1 MEGRVQGRTDRGD
14 ARQHLLAVGLVL
26 GLVGAWV
33 TALAITVHTIGTRPD
48 RSGALLAVF
57 PRALDETQILA
68 RVSRAEGS
76 LVSGTWLANVWH
88 VYGQSQEF
96 AAALRVQGAS
106 LVLPPLPF
114 SVLGVGGCFGMP
126 VAGEG

>member
-1 MEGRVQGRTDRGD
+1 MEGRVQGRTDPAD
-14 ARQHLLAVGLVL
+14 ARQHLLAAGLVL
-26 GLVGAWV
+26 ALVGAWIA
-33 TALAITVHTIGTRPD
+33 ALAITVHEIGTRPD

-57 PRALDETQILA
+57 PRSLDETQILA

-76 LVSGTWLANVWH
+76 LVGGTWLANVWH

-96 AAALRVQGAS
+96 AAALHAQGAS

-114 SVLGVGGCFGMP
+114 DVFGVGGCFGMP
-126 VAGEG
+126 VAREG

>member
-1 MEGRVQGRTDRGD
+1 M
-14 ARQHLLAVGLVL
+14 L

-33 TALAITVHTIGTRPD
+33 LALAITVHTIGTRPD

-76 LVSGTWLANVWH
+76 LVSGTWFANVWH
-88 VYGQSQEF
+88 VYGQSREF

>member
-26 GLVGAWV
+26 GLAGAWV
-33 TALAITVHTIGTRPD
+33 TALAITVHTSGTRPD

-76 LVSGTWLANVWH
+76 LVSGTRLAPCTRRLI
-88 VYGQSQEF
+88 GQMGSR
-96 AAALRVQGAS
+96 A
-106 LVLPPLPF
+106 
-114 SVLGVGGCFGMP
+114 
-126 VAGEG
+126 

>member
-1 MEGRVQGRTDRGD
+1 M
-14 ARQHLLAVGLVL
+14 VL
-26 GLVGAWV
+26 GLAGAWV
-33 TALAITVHTIGTRPD
+33 TALAITVHTIGTRPIAQAPCW
-48 RSGALLAVF
+48 RSS
-57 PRALDETQILA
+57 RALDEAQILA
-68 RVSRAEGS
+68 RVSCAEGS
-76 LVSGTWLANVWH
+76 LVGGTWIANVWH

-126 VAGEG
+126 VAREG

>member
-26 GLVGAWV
+26 GLAGACV
-33 TALAITVHTIGTRPD
+33 TALATVHTICTRPD

-76 LVSGTWLANVWH
+76 LVGGTWFANVWH

-126 VAGEG
+126 VAGES